1 MKYKVDFEIEL
12 LKNQEKG
19 TYIALEGIDGS
30 GKTTQAQLLSEY
42 FKSQGKEVIL
52 TREPRKEGII
62 GDLVHKILKGELKMP
77 SKAFQ
82 YLFSTDRVIHH
93 EELILPALKE
103 GKVVISDRCFWSA
116 IVYGILDKSK
126 DYEYKEANQI
136 LVAQSILSFYHQFTA
151 PDYTFYLHIGLDEAM
166 RRIALKHDKDAEE
179 IYETRDKIE
188 AVRLGYDWLIKKFET
203 EIIEIDGEKL
213 VENVTQQMIDKIK
226 K

>member
-30 GKTTQAQLLSEY
+30 GKTTQAHLLSEY

-116 IVYGILDKSK
+116 VVYGILDKSK

-166 RRIALKHDKDAEE
+166 KRISRKHKKDAKE
-179 IYETRDKIE
+179 IYETVDKIE
-188 AVRLGYDWLIKKFET
+188 SVRKGYDWLMKKFDT